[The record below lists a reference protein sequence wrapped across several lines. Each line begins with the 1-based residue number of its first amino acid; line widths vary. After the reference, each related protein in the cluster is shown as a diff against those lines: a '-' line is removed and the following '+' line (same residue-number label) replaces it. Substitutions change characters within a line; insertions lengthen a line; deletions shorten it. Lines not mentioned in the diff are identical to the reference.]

1 MKNLLLV
8 ASTTFVS
15 LGFVFHSCNT
25 EIKKLISL
33 PTMWRMQSNS
43 TQYKLTLLRK
53 SGEILN
59 PRTINTKGEIQYIP
73 TDDWCSGFF
82 QEVCGTYMRLQMTQN
97 GKN

>member
-1 MKNLLLV
+1 MENAVKHY
-8 ASTTFVS
+8 TIQTDII
-15 LGFVFHSCNT
+15 
-25 EIKKLISL
+25 E
-33 PTMWRMQSNS
+33 
-43 TQYKLTLLRK
+43 K

>member
-33 PTMWRMQSNS
+33 PTMWRMQSNI

-53 SGEILN
+53 AEKYSIHALLIQKEKY
-59 PRTINTKGEIQYIP
+59 NTSLP
-73 TDDWCSGFF
+73 
-82 QEVCGTYMRLQMTQN
+82 MT
-97 GKN
+97 GALAFSRKYVVLICAYK